1 MFTPHRLIV
10 CVSLALAL
18 IVSGCETPSS
28 NTATAQQQPPVESVE
43 IRKSPNDDRQY
54 AALTLPN
61 KLQAVVVSD
70 PSLEV
75 TAVSMAVGVGSFHNP
90 REYQGLAHYLEHML
104 FLGTEKYPEPNSFQK
119 FVDQNAG
126 QWNAFTAAEETN
138 YFFQLNAEKLDE
150 ALDYFS
156 DYFISPTF
164 DPQYSD
170 KERNAVNSEWSMGR
184 AQDNRIMYVLSGITA
199 NPEHPASQLS
209 VGNLDTLSDQPDAK
223 LQDALLAFY
232 DRYYSANNMKLTI
245 VGKQSVEE
253 LKALVEKHFAN
264 IPNKNI
270 PHPEITLPGLT
281 EQQMGKHIHYQSLK
295 DLKLLMVEFPIKDNS
310 DQWRLKANEYINSL
324 VTSEEEG
331 TAGEQ
336 LRKAGLINV
345 LYGYIAPDAYGA
357 DGYLRVIAELTDKGL
372 NERDEVIA
380 AILGYLDLIKQDGVE
395 ARYYRELQAMNSKNF
410 ENQPKP
416 QPLQQAISLSSRQFD
431 YPVENLLN
439 ADFVYQK
446 FDKKAIRSVLNQLQ
460 PENARI
466 WYVSKNEKADEPIPY
481 YEGSYSIS
489 DITSDDFKRWEKLAE
504 KMTFSLPP
512 ENPLFSDRTTPIVD
526 EIYKKPTMIVNQQ
539 GAEAWLMHAKHYR
552 EDKGYIELHYNVD
565 FARTSVK
572 NYVLSSLLNDL
583 FAMQN
588 TTLIDRA
595 ARVGLDIGIGL
606 NSEHS
611 QVISITGYSGPQEDL
626 FTTLVDH
633 YAGITIN
640 EREFAQA
647 LDRFSLAVANTK
659 KAPPY
664 QQLFQQR
671 ERLIQQ
677 NSWTNDEILAAAQ
690 TIKLQDLNAY
700 HQQIFEN
707 NLVRVY
713 AFGNYR
719 EDDIK
724 KLTLYAAKAL
734 RSQRQPEQRYFMP
747 FITPEPKD
755 KILYSDTVEQTDNAF
770 MDAWIGTT
778 KSVQQQANLMLIN
791 GILGNEFFTQ
801 LRTNEQMG
809 YVVGSAPSSFND
821 YPMFMLFVQ
830 STNTDLVSIKAR
842 MDKFRQDFL
851 ALLQDLPVE
860 TLAQLKKSEIAK
872 IQQKPTD
879 FTSEAKEHLLDFH
892 WGKYSFDRKQRF
904 VNALEKAT
912 KEDLLNTYKELLIK
926 QQGTYFNIQLKG
938 TAFIDEPFAEV
949 K

>member
-10 CVSLALAL
+10 FVSFALAL
-18 IVSGCETPSS
+18 LVSGCETPSS
-28 NTATAQQQPPVESVE
+28 YTADQQPPVESGE

-90 REYQGLAHYLEHML
+90 AEYQGLAHYLEHML

-138 YFFQLNAEKLDE
+138 YFFQLNAGKIDQ

-156 DYFISPTF
+156 DYFKSPTF

-184 AQDNRIMYVLSGITA
+184 SQDNRIMYVLSGITA

-209 VGNLDTLSDQPDAK
+209 VGNLDTLSNRPDAK
-223 LQDALLAFY
+223 LQDALLDFY
-232 DRYYSANNMKLTI
+232 NRYYSANNMKLTI

-253 LKALVEKHFAN
+253 LKALVEKHFSS

-270 PHPEITLPGLT
+270 PRPEITLPGLT
-281 EQQMGKHIHYQSLK
+281 EQQKGKHIHYQSLK

-336 LRKAGLINV
+336 LRKAGLVNV
-345 LYGYIAPDAYGA
+345 LYGYIAPDAYGS

-380 AILGYLDLIKQDGVE
+380 AILEYLDLIKQEGVE
-395 ARYYRELQAMNSKNF
+395 ARYYRELQAMKGKDF

-416 QPLQQAISLSSRQFD
+416 QPLQQAVSLSSRQFD

-481 YEGSYSIS
+481 YEGSYSIR
-489 DITSDDFKRWEKLAE
+489 DITSDDFARWEKLAAN
-504 KMTFSLPP
+504 MTFSLPP
-512 ENPLFSDRTTPIVD
+512 ENPLFSDRKTPIVD
-526 EIYKKPTMIVNQQ
+526 AVYKKPTMIVNQQ

-552 EDKGYIELHYNVD
+552 EDKGYLELHYNVD
-565 FARTSVK
+565 FARESVK
-572 NYVLSSLLNDL
+572 NYVLSSLLNDV
-583 FAMQN
+583 FVMQN

-606 NSEHS
+606 SSEHS
-611 QVISITGYSGPQEDL
+611 QVISINGYSGPQQEL
-626 FTTLVDH
+626 FTSLVDH
-633 YAGITIN
+633 FAGIAIS
-640 EREFAQA
+640 EREFAQV
-647 LDRFSLAVANTK
+647 LDRFSLAIANIE

-664 QQLFQQR
+664 QQLFRHR

-677 NSWTNDEILAAAQ
+677 NSWTNDEILAATKAV
-690 TIKLQDLNAY
+690 TLADLQAY

-719 EDDIK
+719 EDAIK
-724 KLTLYAAKAL
+724 ELTLYAADAL
-734 RSQRQPEQRYFMP
+734 RSQKMPDQRYFTP
-747 FITPEPKD
+747 FVTPE
-755 KILYSDTVEQTDNAF
+755 SDERIVFSDDVDQTDNAF

-801 LRTNEQMG
+801 LRTNEQIG
-809 YVVGSAPSSFND
+809 YVVGSAPSNFDD

-842 MDKFRQDFL
+842 MDQFRQDFL
-851 ALLQDLPVE
+851 VQLQDLPVE
-860 TLAQLKKSEIAK
+860 TLAQLKRSEVAK

-879 FTSEAKEHLLDFH
+879 FTGEAKEHLLDFH
-892 WGKYSFDRKQRF
+892 WGRYSFDRKQRF
-904 VNALEKAT
+904 VAALEKAT
-912 KEDLLNTYKELLIK
+912 KEDLIDTYKELLTN
-926 QQGTYFNIQLKG
+926 QQGAYLNIQLKG
-938 TAFIDEPFAEV
+938 TDFADKPFAKV